1 MKNEKLKLRP
11 TDRCLTASGGAF
23 ALPPQAVEHI
33 ARRAQIP
40 FLIFNFAFFVF
51 NFVFSDR
58 LLGPRP

>member
-11 TDRCLTASGGAF
+11 ADRCLTASGGAF

-40 FLIFNFAFFVF
+40 FLIFHFSFFVF
-51 NFVFSDR
+51 NF
-58 LLGPRP
+58 